1 MRILSKYIL
10 AEFRRFFLIT
20 MAAFMMV
27 FVLGDFIE
35 KADDYIENKAAV
47 FDVVRYILY
56 QLPNIAF
63 MVMPVAVML
72 STLLAI
78 GMLSKNSEIIA
89 MKASGIPLY
98 RIAMP
103 VFMAA
108 LILCGVIFWANETVI
123 PYCNAKADYIR
134 HVKIEKKMARPAL
147 KHNRLWFKGPQGEII
162 NIGLIDFKG
171 KVPTCYGV
179 SFYRENEAYKLTQ
192 RVDAERMD
200 WVDGKWVLSK
210 GTVYDFPAT
219 GPVKVSNFEN
229 QVINLPEKPDD
240 FKQVE
245 RLSEEMNISE
255 LSSYIRKLR
264 NEGYNPTKYVVDLHG
279 KVAFTLANLIMVFVA
294 LPFSLKTS
302 RSGGM
307 ALGVGICIVIA
318 ISYWFIYSFSISL
331 GHAGRFPPLFA
342 AWLTNAL
349 FFGIGAYLLLQT
361 DR

>member
-10 AEFRRFFLIT
+10 SEFWRFFLIT
-20 MAAFMMV
+20 MSAFVMV

-35 KADDYIENKAAV
+35 KADDYIEHKAAV

-63 MVMPVAVML
+63 MVMPVAVLL
-72 STLLAI
+72 STLLSL
-78 GMLSKNSEIIA
+78 GMLSKNSEVVA

-98 RIAMP
+98 RIALP
-103 VFMAA
+103 IFTAA
-108 LILCGVIFWANETVI
+108 FILCGVIFWANETVI
-123 PYCNAKADYIR
+123 PYCNTKADYIK
-134 HVKIEKKMARPAL
+134 HVKIEKKMARPTL
-147 KHNRLWFKGPQGEII
+147 KHNRLWFRGPKGEIV

-171 KVPTCYGV
+171 KLPTCYGV
-179 SFYRENEAYKLTQ
+179 TFYKLDDAFKLVG

-200 WVDGKWVLSK
+200 WENGRWVLTK
-210 GTVYDFPAT
+210 GSVYEFTAS
-219 GPVKVSNFEN
+219 GPVKSSAFDRQFVD
-229 QVINLPEKPDD
+229 LPEKPDD
-240 FKQVE
+240 FRQVE

-255 LSSYIRKLR
+255 LRSYITKLR

-279 KVAFTLANLIMVFVA
+279 KIAFTLANVIMVLVA
-294 LPFSLKTS
+294 LPFSLKSS

-307 ALGVGICIVIA
+307 ALGVGICIMLA

-342 AWLTNAL
+342 AWLANAL
-349 FFGIGAYLLLQT
+349 FFGTGAYLLLQT

>member
-1 MRILSKYIL
+1 MRMLSKYIL
-10 AEFRRFFLIT
+10 GEFRRYFLVT
-20 MAAFMMV
+20 MAAFVMI
-27 FVLGDFIE
+27 FVLGDLIE
-35 KADDYIENKAAV
+35 KVDDYIEHKAAF

-72 STLLAI
+72 STLLAL

-98 RIAMP
+98 RIALP
-103 VFMAA
+103 IFTAA
-108 LILCGVIFWANETVI
+108 FLLCGIIFWANETVI

-134 HVKIEKKMARPAL
+134 HVKIEKKMVRPAL
-147 KHNRLWFKGPQGEII
+147 KHNRLWFRGPRGEII
-162 NIGLIDFKG
+162 NIGLIEFKG
-171 KVPTCYGV
+171 KLPTCYGV
-179 SFYRENEAYKLTQ
+179 TFYKLDKAYRLVG

-200 WVDGKWVLSK
+200 WVNERWLLSK
-210 GTVYDFPAT
+210 GTVYDFPAA
-219 GPVKVSNFEN
+219 GPVKSSGFDRQFVD
-229 QVINLPEKPDD
+229 LPEKPED
-240 FKQVE
+240 FTQVE

-255 LSSYIRKLR
+255 LGSYIRKLK

-279 KVAFTLANLIMVFVA
+279 KIAFTLANIIMVVVA

-307 ALGVGICIVIA
+307 ALGVGICIILS

-342 AWLTNAL
+342 AWLANFL
-349 FFGIGAYLLLQT
+349 FFGTGVYLLLQT
-361 DR
+361 DK